1 VGEARPDEREI
12 DFPGAER
19 TAVTD
24 FGAQQSH
31 DDGSGLPTAVSGGI
45 ISPKRPVIWWM
56 SVKGPLVRKHYGSL
70 LIGRDAGVG
79 FETSKDQSLD
89 ERRAA
94 MLFGGGFTFA
104 NFVADLLAVFM
115 FILWFWLLI
124 AVSSDLFRRHDV
136 SGFGKVLWVILLI
149 VLPYIGI
156 FAYIVTQGRGM
167 AERNEARVKQAR
179 DDLRQSLS
187 FSVAD
192 EIEKLDRLK
201 TTGKISEQEYGRLR
215 ARIVQ

>member
-1 VGEARPDEREI
+1 
-12 DFPGAER
+12 
-19 TAVTD
+19 
-24 FGAQQSH
+24 
-31 DDGSGLPTAVSGGI
+31 
-45 ISPKRPVIWWM
+45 
-56 SVKGPLVRKHYGSL
+56 
-70 LIGRDAGVG
+70 
-79 FETSKDQSLD
+79 
-89 ERRAA
+89 
-94 MLFGGGFTFA
+94 MLFGGGFTFS
-104 NFVADLLAVFM
+104 NFVADLFAVFM

-156 FAYIVTQGRGM
+156 FAYLVTQSRGM
-167 AERNEARVKQAR
+167 AERNEARVRQAR

-192 EIEKLDRLK
+192 ELEKLDRLK
-201 TTGKISEQEYGRLR
+201 LAGKISEQEYGRLR